1 MSDTPSNPQARN
13 EKPDPRT
20 YFAAERTFLAWVRSG
35 LALMG
40 FGFVLARFG
49 LFLREAQALIHI
61 SAGHNSKFSVW
72 SGTALVLAGVAVNL
86 FSIINYRSTIARLN
100 RGETPSTRPSTLGI
114 AMAAALGV
122 LGLLIAGSLLYFR

>member
-1 MSDTPSNPQARN
+1 MDNEVKTPQPAAQ
-13 EKPDPRT
+13 KPDPRT

-61 SAGHNSKFSVW
+61 SAGHSSKFSVW
-72 SGTALVLAGVAVNL
+72 SGTGLVLAGVAVNV
-86 FSIINYRSTIARLN
+86 FSIVNYRSTIARLN
-100 RGETPSTRPSTLGI
+100 RGEMTSTRPSALGM
-114 AMAAALGV
+114 AMALGLAV

>member
-1 MSDTPSNPQARN
+1 VAEDQGKTEQN
-13 EKPDPRT
+13 KVDPRT
-20 YFAAERTFLAWVRSG
+20 YFAAERTFLAWIRSG

-49 LFLREAQALIHI
+49 LFLREAQSLIHI

-72 SGTALVLAGVAVNL
+72 SGTGLVLAGVLVNL

-100 RGETPSTRPSTLGI
+100 QGEMPSTRPSALGI
-114 AMAAALGV
+114 SMAAGLGV
-122 LGLLIAGSLLYFR
+122 LGLLIAASLLYFR